1 MKEEILIKSNIT
13 QILSK
18 ILKLGKEEIIKENN
32 LSKLPVYDSLAM
44 VTFLVA
50 CEKKYKIKFTTSDI
64 NSFCS
69 INNVTKLII
78 SKLNKS
84 KIGNK

>member
-18 ILKLGKEEIIKENN
+18 ILKLGEEKIIKENN
-32 LSKLPVYDSLAM
+32 LSKLPAYDSLAI

-78 SKLNKS
+78 LKLNKS

>member
-1 MKEEILIKSNIT
+1 MKEEITIKSNII

-18 ILKLGKEEIIKENN
+18 ILKLSEEEIIKENN

-78 SKLNKS
+78 LKLNKS

>member
-64 NSFCS
+64 NIFCS